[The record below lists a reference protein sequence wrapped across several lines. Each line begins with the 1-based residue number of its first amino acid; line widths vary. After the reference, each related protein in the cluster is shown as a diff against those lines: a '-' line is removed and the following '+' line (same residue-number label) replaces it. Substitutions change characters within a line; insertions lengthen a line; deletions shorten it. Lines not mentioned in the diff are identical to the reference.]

1 MKATSSAR
9 SSRLSHALEDVL
21 SHVARSEKHARRSLN
36 TESVHDLR
44 VALRRCRSLAEG
56 FAEIDPRPVW
66 RDLRKACGKQQA
78 GLSELRDSQV
88 LVEWV
93 TRLGLSR
100 GPHGQALVRALEKEQ
115 RRGKHDARAALKSFS
130 RKHWKS
136 WRHTLPESAG
146 SLTVGSSRLARIAF
160 ERASSV
166 CLLERRWRRARSN
179 AAWHRLRI
187 AVKRFRYAVE
197 SFLPAQHAV
206 WGPLLKRLQDLLGEG
221 HDLDVLRARILEFA
235 QKQKLPATTRQL
247 WLCKIAQAREQR
259 TRRYL
264 KASAL
269 PAKVRKAAATR
280 ANVGGPK
287 SHAPRTPARTETY
300 IYDTWRTELAK
311 LAKVNPAD
319 AARSTTLTAI
329 RG

>member
-21 SHVARSEKHARRSLN
+21 SRVKRSQKSARRSLD

-56 FAEIDPRPVW
+56 FAEMDPCPVW
-66 RDLRKACGKQQA
+66 RDLRKACGEQQA

-88 LVEWV
+88 LAEWV

-100 GPHGQALVRALEKEQ
+100 GPHGQALFRALQKEK

-136 WRHTLPESAG
+136 WRDTLPESAG
-146 SLTVGSSRLARIAF
+146 SLVVGGSRLARIAF
-160 ERASSV
+160 ERASAV
-166 CLLERRWRRARSN
+166 CLLERRWRRSPSN

-197 SFLPAQHAV
+197 SFLPAQHAA
-206 WGPLLKRLQDLLGEG
+206 WGPHLKRLQDLLGDG
-221 HDLDVLRARILEFA
+221 HDLDVLRARIVEFA
-235 QKQKLPATTRQL
+235 HKQRLPATTREL
-247 WLCKIAQAREQR
+247 WLRKIAQAREQR
-259 TRRYL
+259 TARYL
-264 KASAL
+264 RASAL
-269 PAKVRKAAATR
+269 PARARKASAGQANSGATNSRAA
-280 ANVGGPK
+280 K
-287 SHAPRTPARTETY
+287 QTY

-319 AARSTTLTAI
+319 AARPTTLTAI

>member
-1 MKATSSAR
+1 MK
-9 SSRLSHALEDVL
+9 
-21 SHVARSEKHARRSLN
+21 RSEKSARRSLN

-56 FAEIDPRPVW
+56 FAEMDPRPVW
-66 RDLRKACGKQQA
+66 RYLRKACGKQQA

-93 TRLGLSR
+93 TRLGLGR
-100 GPHGQALVRALEKEQ
+100 GPHGQALVRALEKEE
-115 RRGKHDARAALKSFS
+115 RRGKHDAQAALRAFS

-136 WRHTLPESAG
+136 WRDSLPESAG
-146 SLTVGSSRLARIAF
+146 SLVVGSSRLARVAF

-166 CLLERRWRRARSN
+166 CLLERRWRRSPSN

-187 AVKRFRYAVE
+187 GVKRFRYAVE
-197 SFLPAQHAV
+197 SFLPAQHSA
-206 WGPLLKRLQDLLGEG
+206 WGPHLKRLQDLLGEG
-221 HDLDVLRARILEFA
+221 HDLDVLRARIVEFA
-235 QKQKLPATTRQL
+235 QKQKLPAATRQQ
-247 WLCKIAQAREQR
+247 WLRKIAQARAQR

-264 KASAL
+264 RASAL
-269 PAKVRKAAATR
+269 PARARKASAGQANGSSTNNR
-280 ANVGGPK
+280 APK
-287 SHAPRTPARTETY
+287 QTY

-311 LAKVNPAD
+311 LAKVNPVD
-319 AARSTTLTAI
+319 AARSMTLTAI